1 MKVCIVGGRVAGS
14 LAAINLG
21 EKNADVVV
29 FEEHR
34 DSGFPVSCA
43 GLISEDCYKKLK
55 DLGVNA
61 KQNEIKGAFFFS
73 PSGKYVEA
81 IGKSRGVVVER
92 KLMDPQLLRRASKV
106 AEVRMGSK
114 VVRVKSKEVTF
125 IVNGKEKKE
134 SFDLLIG
141 ADGVNSVVAK
151 SFDFKRPKIFLAVQ
165 ILSEF
170 EAIDDKFVELYFGRK
185 YSDGFF
191 AYAVPVEKG
200 LARIGVVS
208 KTNPKEYLQ
217 RLINEHPSVSER
229 VGKGILEL
237 NVGAIPIGLVD
248 FVRENAALIGDSAG
262 MVKPYTG
269 GGIYYTLIA
278 AELLGETFP
287 NLKAFEKA
295 YKKRLW
301 KEYHFGEKIRRLYE
315 TLRDEDYEELVKIAS
330 DLCFEDLHM
339 DKPSSILKFL
349 IKNPKIL
356 KVVRFFFP

>member
-1 MKVCIVGGRVAGS
+1 MKVCVVGGRVAGS
-14 LAAINLG
+14 LTALNLG
-21 EKNADVVV
+21 ERDAEVVV

-43 GLISEDCYKKLK
+43 GLISEDCYERLRNF
-55 DLGVNA
+55 GVNA

-92 KLMDPQLLRRASKV
+92 KLMDSQLLRRASKV
-106 AEVRMGSK
+106 AEVRMSSK
-114 VVRVKSKEVTF
+114 VVGVERGEVTF
-125 IVNGKEKKE
+125 IVNGREKKE
-134 SFDLLIG
+134 SFDVLVG

-151 SFDFKRPKIFLAVQ
+151 SFGFKRPKIFLAVQ

-170 EAIDDKFVELYFGRK
+170 EAIDEKFVELYFGRR
-185 YSDGFF
+185 YSEGFF
-191 AYAVPVEKG
+191 AYAVPIEED
-200 LARIGVVS
+200 LAKIGVVS
-208 KTNPKEYLQ
+208 KTNPMVYLQ

-229 VGKGILEL
+229 IGKGFLEL

-248 FVRENAALIGDSAG
+248 FVRENVALIGDSAG

-269 GGIYYTLIA
+269 GGIYYTLIG
-278 AELLGETFP
+278 AEVLGKTFP

-295 YKKRLW
+295 YKKRMW
-301 KEYHFGEKIRRLYE
+301 KEYYFGEKIRKLYE
-315 TLRDEDYEELVKIAS
+315 TLKDEDYEELVKIAS
-330 DLCFEDLHM
+330 DLSFEDLHM